1 MDKNIQQTL
10 YAALNLWANYVET
23 GNVNLSR
30 KDLLTEQEKKHVLAL
45 EDCQIKRIIELR
57 ELAAYILDTDI
68 IKRK

>member
-10 YAALNLWANYVET
+10 YTALNLWANYVET

-57 ELAAYILDTDI
+57 ELATYILDTDI